1 METYL
6 PHSTLADLAGPLD
19 LARVR
24 TEALLRAQDML
35 DTAIALD
42 ALSCRIDEGEE
53 QTTLQRA
60 AEMLRQLS
68 ETT

>member
-6 PHSTLADLAGPLD
+6 PHSTLADLASPLD
-19 LARVR
+19 IARVR

-42 ALSCRIDEGEE
+42 VLSLRIDEGEE

-60 AEMLRQLS
+60 AEMLRQLA
-68 ETT
+68 EV